1 MLCSLTKMPL
11 HAVECVR
18 GSISFLPRISP
29 EIPLEKVL
37 LLLCHEIVIC
47 DTQTEKRIRLINNCK
62 AKTQN
67 THTASSS
74 SPQHP
79 VPISPP
85 TAPHTVLDLVVI
97 TFLPFFVV

>member
-1 MLCSLTKMPL
+1 MPL
-11 HAVECVR
+11 PAAECIR
-18 GSISFLPRISP
+18 GSISFLLSISP

-37 LLLCHEIVIC
+37 LLLCHKIVIC
-47 DTQTEKRIRLINNCK
+47 DIQTEKCIRLITNCK
-62 AKTQN
+62 AETQT

-79 VPISPP
+79 VPSSPP
-85 TAPHTVLDLVVI
+85 TAPHTALDLELI